1 MLSLSRKENQS
12 LFIRLDKDTDP
23 NMTVDELFKDG
34 AIEVYVHDL
43 RKTQIKIGIQAPQE
57 LNIIRAEALQSDN

>member
-12 LFIRLDKDTDP
+12 LFIRLDKNTDP
-23 NMTVDELFKDG
+23 NMTVGELFKDG

-57 LNIIRAEALQSDN
+57 LNIIRAEAIQK